1 MKMSL
6 NEAIIKLS
14 KAGFIVKG
22 KPDESINRALQQ
34 AFKDYGWNENEDQ
47 YTFEV
52 KVTPTKVMVQAK
64 AFYEW
69 GERED
74 VKDSPIDFIWD
85 RRRSECGIAAEGER
99 GPYLSEDEE
108 CSSAEEFGDYINRQL
123 NRNYI

>member
-6 NEAIIKLS
+6 NEALITLS

-22 KPDESINRALQQ
+22 KSDESINRALQQ
-34 AFKDYGWNENEDQ
+34 AFDEYGWNEDEDQ

-52 KVTPTKVMVQAK
+52 KATPAKVMVHVT
-64 AFYEW
+64 AFYDW
-69 GERED
+69 AERED
-74 VKDSPIDFIWD
+74 IRYPRIEFVWD
-85 RRRSECGIAAEGER
+85 RKRSECGMVAEGER

-108 CSSAEEFGDYINRQL
+108 CASAEEFGDYINRQL